1 MGLNPCDI
9 ALNMAVVPLQSAQL
23 DLAISFSIVS
33 EDKITLSEV
42 AEIVG
47 ACLQSFSRHS
57 NEIKAKL
64 TLLEEQ
70 TYVLEEKLDM
80 ILDNQSPA
88 FGVIVDDD
96 EEMLIEEDE
105 ED

>member
-1 MGLNPCDI
+1 MQK
-9 ALNMAVVPLQSAQL
+9 A
-23 DLAISFSIVS
+23 S
-33 EDKITLSEV
+33 EDKISLSEV

-57 NEIKAKL
+57 NEIKTKIG
-64 TLLEEQ
+64 LLEEQ
-70 TYVLEEKLDM
+70 MFVLEEKLDM

-96 EEMLIEEDE
+96 DEILEEEDE

>member
-1 MGLNPCDI
+1 MKQI
-9 ALNMAVVPLQSAQL
+9 RL
-23 DLAISFSIVS
+23 DELMNKAAD
-33 EDKITLSEV
+33 EKITLSEV

-57 NEIKAKL
+57 NDIKTKL
-64 TLLEEQ
+64 SLLEEQ

-80 ILDNQSPA
+80 ILNNQSPA

-96 EEMLIEEDE
+96 DLDDIEDEDE

>member
-1 MGLNPCDI
+1 MKQNR
-9 ALNMAVVPLQSAQL
+9 L
-23 DLAISFSIVS
+23 DELMQKAND
-33 EDKITLSEV
+33 EKITLSEV
-42 AEIVG
+42 AEIIG

-57 NEIKAKL
+57 NDIKAKIY
-64 TLLEEQ
+64 LLEEQ
-70 TYVLEEKLDM
+70 MYVLEEKLDM

-96 EEMLIEEDE
+96 EEMLVEEDE

>member
-1 MGLNPCDI
+1 MKQI
-9 ALNMAVVPLQSAQL
+9 RL
-23 DLAISFSIVS
+23 DELMNKAAD
-33 EDKITLSEV
+33 EKITLSEV

-57 NEIKAKL
+57 NDIKAKL

-80 ILDNQSPA
+80 ILNNQSPA

-96 EEMLIEEDE
+96 DELDESEEDDE

>member
-1 MGLNPCDI
+1 MKQNR
-9 ALNMAVVPLQSAQL
+9 L
-23 DLAISFSIVS
+23 DELMQKAS
-33 EDKITLSEV
+33 EDKISLSEV

-57 NEIKAKL
+57 NEIKTKIG
-64 TLLEEQ
+64 LLEEQ
-70 TYVLEEKLDM
+70 MFVLEEKLDM

-96 EEMLIEEDE
+96 DEILDEEDE

>member
-1 MGLNPCDI
+1 MKQNR
-9 ALNMAVVPLQSAQL
+9 L
-23 DLAISFSIVS
+23 DELMQKAND
-33 EDKITLSEV
+33 EKITLSEV
-42 AEIVG
+42 AEIIG

-57 NEIKAKL
+57 NDIKAKIY
-64 TLLEEQ
+64 LLEEQ
-70 TYVLEEKLDM
+70 MYVLEEKLDM

>member
-1 MGLNPCDI
+1 MKQNR
-9 ALNMAVVPLQSAQL
+9 L
-23 DLAISFSIVS
+23 DELMQKAND
-33 EDKITLSEV
+33 EKITLSEV
-42 AEIVG
+42 AEIIG

-57 NEIKAKL
+57 NDIKAKIY
-64 TLLEEQ
+64 LLEEQ
-70 TYVLEEKLDM
+70 MYVLEEKLDM
-80 ILDNQSPA
+80 ILYNQSPA

>member
-1 MGLNPCDI
+1 MKQI
-9 ALNMAVVPLQSAQL
+9 RL
-23 DLAISFSIVS
+23 DELMNKAAD
-33 EDKITLSEV
+33 EKITLSEV

-57 NEIKAKL
+57 NDIKAKL

-80 ILDNQSPA
+80 ILNNQSPA

-96 EEMLIEEDE
+96 DLDDIEDEDE

>member
-1 MGLNPCDI
+1 MKQI
-9 ALNMAVVPLQSAQL
+9 RL
-23 DLAISFSIVS
+23 DELMNKAAD
-33 EDKITLSEV
+33 EKITLSEV

-57 NEIKAKL
+57 NDIKAKL

-70 TYVLEEKLDM
+70 TYVLEEKLEM
-80 ILDNQSPA
+80 ILNNQSPA

-96 EEMLIEEDE
+96 DELDESEEDDE